1 MEDKR
6 RVGDVE
12 LPDGGLVLYD
22 QQAGR
27 VLVLKRCRNMIAT
40 ELRFRAVQKLQ
51 SKLNDHL
58 C

>member
-40 ELRFRAVQKLQ
+40 ELRFRAVQKL
-51 SKLNDHL
+51 DL